1 MTPNVAAS
9 IRARLLNK
17 ARSVGTEFELFLVRY
32 ACERFLYR
40 LGESAA
46 RDRCIL
52 KGASLLALWMEE
64 PYRATRDIDLLA
76 YGESDERAV
85 RGMMATICNVSC
97 LDDGLIFDMETLQV
111 SPIRDNQRYGGQR
124 ANLRALLGAARI
136 SLQVDFGFGDVV
148 VPGPIEARLPTLID
162 GVPVPVLHTY
172 PQVTTIA
179 EKFETMVQLGA
190 RNSRMKDFYDIWAL
204 SETFDFDGAELQEAV
219 IRCFER
225 RGANL
230 LAGMPEALT
239 SAFYSDSQ
247 LQGYWMAYR
256 DQGSLLAPPPV
267 AFEAVGDRIRTFLGP
282 VRDSILAG
290 HIFGM
295 RLACRRIVA
304 AIGGCNKQDGSG
316 LGQ

>member
-1 MTPNVAAS
+1 MTTNVAAS

-17 ARSVGTEFELFLVRY
+17 ARSTGAEFELFLVRY

-40 LGESAA
+40 LGESSV
-46 RDRCIL
+46 RERCIL

-64 PYRATRDIDLLA
+64 PYRATRDIDLLT

-85 RGMMATICNVSC
+85 RDVMATICNVPC
-97 LDDGLIFDMETLQV
+97 PDDGLLFDVETLQV
-111 SPIRDNQRYGGQR
+111 VPIRDNQRYGGQR
-124 ANLRALLGAARI
+124 VNLRAFLGTARI

-204 SETFDFDGAELQEAV
+204 SEAFAFDGAELQEAV
-219 IRCFER
+219 AHCFER
-225 RGANL
+225 RGTNF
-230 LAGMPEALT
+230 LAEMPEALT
-239 SAFYSDSQ
+239 PAFYSDSQ
-247 LQGYWMAYR
+247 LQDYWMAYR

-267 AFEAVGDRIRTFLGP
+267 AFEAVGERIQAFLGP
-282 VRDSILAG
+282 VRDGVLTG
-290 HIFGM
+290 ETFEM
-295 RLACRRIVA
+295 YWPV
-304 AIGGCNKQDGSG
+304 GGPWQIHPTGDGG
-316 LGQ
+316 DDD

>member
-1 MTPNVAAS
+1 MTTNVAAS

-17 ARSVGTEFELFLVRY
+17 ARSTGAEFELFLVRY

-40 LGESAA
+40 LGESSV
-46 RDRCIL
+46 RERCIL

-64 PYRATRDIDLLA
+64 PYRATRDIDLLT

-85 RGMMATICNVSC
+85 RDVMATICNVPC
-97 LDDGLIFDMETLQV
+97 PDDGLLFDVETLQV
-111 SPIRDNQRYGGQR
+111 VPIRDNQRYGGQR
-124 ANLRALLGAARI
+124 VNLRAFLGTARI

-162 GVPVPVLHTY
+162 GVPVPVLRTY

-204 SETFDFDGAELQEAV
+204 SEAFAFDGAELQEAV
-219 IRCFER
+219 AHCFER
-225 RGANL
+225 RGTNF
-230 LAGMPEALT
+230 LAEMPEALT
-239 SAFYSDSQ
+239 PAFYSDSQ
-247 LQGYWMAYR
+247 LQDYWMAYR

-267 AFEAVGDRIRTFLGP
+267 AFEAVGERIQAFLGP
-282 VRDSILAG
+282 VRDGVLTG
-290 HIFGM
+290 ETFEM
-295 RLACRRIVA
+295 YWPD
-304 AIGGCNKQDGSG
+304 GGPWQIHPTGDGG
-316 LGQ
+316 DDD